1 MTLGHIDPP
10 GRSGFDLALEEGD
23 MALSILIHVYK
34 DGTLEYSLEHNHE
47 MYGEGVPI
55 QVPIKALYSAAETI
69 IASTADTVIA
79 SSKESDNAEN

>member
-1 MTLGHIDPP
+1 MGLGHIDPP
-10 GRSGFDLALEEGD
+10 QDRGFDLALEEGD

-69 IASTADTVIA
+69 IAN
-79 SSKESDNAEN
+79 SKESDNAKN